1 MSDLSDLHEHENKPK
16 GKNPFKGKPIPKTR
30 IQWAIQSTLSIRAA
44 AQYLGVAYNTFK
56 KYAIMYDLFEQNKNQ
71 AGVGVTTKGNTGWG
85 IKIQDLFDGKHP
97 NYPHWKLQERII
109 RDGYVKQCCSNCDY
123 DDYREI
129 DMRGPYIINF
139 LDGDSTNHSLD
150 NIALLCYNCFF
161 IMKPTGKL
169 LNTPKNT
176 NQIKKKLQ
184 EVWNEKDSE

>member
-1 MSDLSDLHEHENKPK
+1 
-16 GKNPFKGKPIPKTR
+16 
-30 IQWAIQSTLSIRAA
+30 
-44 AQYLGVAYNTFK
+44 
-56 KYAIMYDLFEQNKNQ
+56 MYDLFEQNKNQ

-184 EVWNEKDSE
+184 EVWEEKDSK

>member
-1 MSDLSDLHEHENKPK
+1 MINNKATLRK
-16 GKNPFKGKPIPKTR
+16 EQLISLWTR
-30 IQWAIQSTLSIRAA
+30 MCNTLSRDTSFLVEGSDGSPYYVLNISDGISLYIS
-44 AQYLGVAYNTFK
+44 AQ
-56 KYAIMYDLFEQNKNQ
+56 E
-71 AGVGVTTKGNTGWG
+71 TTKGNTGWG

-184 EVWNEKDSE
+184 EVWEENDSE

>member
-1 MSDLSDLHEHENKPK
+1 MSDLSDLHNHENRPK
-16 GKNPFKGKPIPKTR
+16 SGNPFKGRPIPKSR

-44 AQYLGVAYNTFK
+44 SQYLGVAYNTFK

-123 DDYREI
+123 DDYREK

-139 LDGDSTNHSLD
+139 LDGDSTNHSQD
-150 NIALLCYNCFF
+150 NLALLCYNCFF

-176 NQIKKKLQ
+176 NLIKKKLQ
-184 EVWNEKDSE
+184 EVWEEKPSE

>member
-176 NQIKKKLQ
+176 NQIKKKLEQ
-184 EVWNEKDSE
+184 VWEENEDD